1 MRIRMRNRAT
11 PFCPPERSSRLHIMP
26 KSVTWLSFALRAARP
41 LVIVIALLCAAFETA
56 TLFAGIPAAS
66 VRQLK
71 PTVTAIAVNPLP
83 VLPTPSPTAP
93 SALAPD
99 SVQATPELSFT
110 EPFSAPVAGPT
121 AIVSVSSAACEQP
134 SGQLIT
140 ETVPSKISAVE
151 MYAHVF
157 LPPCYTAA
165 RKYPVLYLIHGTA
178 FEFGGWVNNGV
189 PRVSD
194 IRMSLGLLP
203 HFIIVM
209 PSADMRAGRAGKY
222 SWTNGGKGSYGDFF
236 VNELVPHIDGKY
248 STRAERGGRA
258 IGGISRGGY
267 WAIQIAMSN
276 PDKFATLG
284 AHSPSITSKL
294 VGVPANF
301 SMLSFA
307 KPREVVKQFR
317 VWMDA
322 GDRDWARFDIDKFS
336 KDLKAAGAAE
346 FAYSV
351 GQGQHEDAYW
361 ASRIGEYLA
370 FYSADWK

>member
-1 MRIRMRNRAT
+1 
-11 PFCPPERSSRLHIMP
+11 
-26 KSVTWLSFALRAARP
+26 
-41 LVIVIALLCAAFETA
+41 
-56 TLFAGIPAAS
+56 
-66 VRQLK
+66 
-71 PTVTAIAVNPLP
+71 
-83 VLPTPSPTAP
+83 
-93 SALAPD
+93 
-99 SVQATPELSFT
+99 
-110 EPFSAPVAGPT
+110 
-121 AIVSVSSAACEQP
+121 
-134 SGQLIT
+134 
-140 ETVPSKISAVE
+140 
-151 MYAHVF
+151 
-157 LPPCYTAA
+157 
-165 RKYPVLYLIHGTA
+165 
-178 FEFGGWVNNGV
+178 
-189 PRVSD
+189 
-194 IRMSLGLLP
+194 MSLGLLP

-307 KPREVVKQFR
+307 KPREAVKQFR